1 MKNKLKGLINYLIII
16 GPFCILE
23 NLSFIQK
30 KTLLIMM
37 LNIFIN

>member
-23 NLSFIQK
+23 KLSLFK
-30 KTLLIMM
+30 RK
-37 LNIFIN
+37 NFVNNNVKYFY